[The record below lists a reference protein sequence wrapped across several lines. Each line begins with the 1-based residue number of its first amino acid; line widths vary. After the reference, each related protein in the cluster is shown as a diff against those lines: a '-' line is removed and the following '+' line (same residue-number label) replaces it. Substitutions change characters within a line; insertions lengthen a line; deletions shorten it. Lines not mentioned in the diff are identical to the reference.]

1 MHMTLT
7 PQLIEAYLVRLAE
20 DERGAATIDKY
31 RRDLARFYDFL
42 PEDKT
47 LDKNAVMRWKET
59 LVARRYASSSVNVML
74 ASVNGLLSFAG
85 RPDWRVKFLKRQRS
99 AFRDERRELERGEYA
114 KLVAEARRAKKEN
127 IGLVMETIC
136 STGIRVSEL
145 AFVTVEALREGR
157 AELILKGKCR
167 RILFP
172 AALVRKLLRYAASAK
187 ISRGPLFTDK
197 KGNPV
202 SRHRVWA
209 EMKKL
214 GARAGV
220 AASKVFPHNLRHLF
234 ARTYYALERDLS
246 KLADLLGHSSVE
258 TTRLYIITAGGEH
271 LRQLDKMKLVM

>member
-1 MHMTLT
+1 MTLT
-7 PQLIEAYLVRLAE
+7 PQLIEDYLRRLAE

-31 RRDLARFYDFL
+31 RRDLLRFYEFL
-42 PEDKT
+42 PPDKAV
-47 LDKNAVMRWKET
+47 DKAVVLSWKEQ
-59 LVARRYASSSVNVML
+59 LVARKYASSSVNVML
-74 ASVNGLLSFAG
+74 ASVNGLLTFAG
-85 RPDWRVKFLKRQRS
+85 RPEWRAKFLKRQRA
-99 AFRDERRELERGEYA
+99 AFCDERRELRRAEYE
-114 KLVAEARRAKKEN
+114 KLVATARREKKTR
-127 IGLVMETIC
+127 LTLMMETIC

-145 AFVTVEALREGR
+145 AFVTVEAVRAGR
-157 AELILKGKCR
+157 AELMLKGKCR

-172 AALVRKLLRYAASAK
+172 AALVRKLSRYAAERRIA
-187 ISRGPLFTDK
+187 RGPIFTDK
-197 KGNPV
+197 TGSPV
-202 SRHRVWA
+202 SRHRVWY

-258 TTRLYIITAGGEH
+258 TTHLYIITAGVEH

>member
-1 MHMTLT
+1 MTLT
-7 PQLIEAYLVRLAE
+7 PQLIEDYLRCLAE

-31 RRDLARFYDFL
+31 RRDLLRFYEFL
-42 PEDKT
+42 PPDKAV
-47 LDKNAVMRWKET
+47 DKAVVLSWKEQ
-59 LVARRYASSSVNVML
+59 LVARKYASSSVNVML
-74 ASVNGLLSFAG
+74 ASVNGLLTFAG
-85 RPDWRVKFLKRQRS
+85 HSEWRAKFLKRQRA
-99 AFRDERRELERGEYA
+99 AFCDERRELRRAEYE
-114 KLVAEARRAKKEN
+114 KLVATARREKKTR
-127 IGLVMETIC
+127 LTLMMETIC

-145 AFVTVEALREGR
+145 AFVTVEAVRAGR
-157 AELILKGKCR
+157 AELMLKGKCR

-172 AALVRKLLRYAASAK
+172 AALVRKLSRYAAERRIA
-187 ISRGPLFTDK
+187 RGPIFTDK
-197 KGNPV
+197 TGSPV
-202 SRHRVWA
+202 SRHRVWY

-258 TTRLYIITAGGEH
+258 TTRLYIITAGVEH

>member
-1 MHMTLT
+1 MTLT
-7 PQLIEAYLVRLAE
+7 PQLIEDYLRRLAE

-31 RRDLARFYDFL
+31 RRDLLRFYEFL
-42 PEDKT
+42 PPDKAV
-47 LDKNAVMRWKET
+47 DKAVVLSWKEQ
-59 LVARRYASSSVNVML
+59 LVARKYASSSVNVML
-74 ASVNGLLSFAG
+74 ASVNGLLTFAG
-85 RPDWRVKFLKRQRS
+85 RPEWRAKFLKRQRA
-99 AFRDERRELERGEYA
+99 AFCDERRELRRAEYE
-114 KLVAEARRAKKEN
+114 KLVATARREKKTRLTLM
-127 IGLVMETIC
+127 IETIC

-145 AFVTVEALREGR
+145 AFVTVEAVRAGR
-157 AELILKGKCR
+157 AELMLKGKCR

-172 AALVRKLLRYAASAK
+172 AALVRKLSRYAAERRIA
-187 ISRGPLFTDK
+187 RGPIFTDK
-197 KGNPV
+197 TGSPV
-202 SRHRVWA
+202 SRHRVWY

-258 TTRLYIITAGGEH
+258 TTRLYIITAGVEH

>member
-1 MHMTLT
+1 MTLT
-7 PQLIEAYLVRLAE
+7 PQLIEDYLRRLAE

-31 RRDLARFYDFL
+31 RRDLLRFYEFL
-42 PEDKT
+42 PPDKAV
-47 LDKNAVMRWKET
+47 DKAVVLSWKEQ
-59 LVARRYASSSVNVML
+59 LVARKYASSSVNVML
-74 ASVNGLLSFAG
+74 ASVNGLLTFAG
-85 RPDWRVKFLKRQRS
+85 RPEWRAKFLKRQRA
-99 AFRDERRELERGEYA
+99 AFCDERRELRRAEYE
-114 KLVAEARRAKKEN
+114 KLVETARREKKTR
-127 IGLVMETIC
+127 LTLMMETIC

-145 AFVTVEALREGR
+145 AFVTVEAVRAGR
-157 AELILKGKCR
+157 AELMLKGKCR

-172 AALVRKLLRYAASAK
+172 AALVRKLSRYAAERCIA
-187 ISRGPLFTDK
+187 RGPIFTDK
-197 KGNPV
+197 SGSPV
-202 SRHRVWA
+202 SRHRVWY

-258 TTRLYIITAGGEH
+258 TTRLYIITAGVEH

>member
-1 MHMTLT
+1 MTLT
-7 PQLIEAYLVRLAE
+7 PQLIEDYLRRLAE

-31 RRDLARFYDFL
+31 RRDLLRFYEFL
-42 PEDKT
+42 PPDKAV
-47 LDKNAVMRWKET
+47 DKAVVLSWKEQ
-59 LVARRYASSSVNVML
+59 LVARKYASSSVNVML
-74 ASVNGLLSFAG
+74 ASVNGLLTFAG
-85 RPDWRVKFLKRQRS
+85 HSEWRAKFLKRQRA
-99 AFRDERRELERGEYA
+99 AFCDERRELRRAEYE
-114 KLVAEARRAKKEN
+114 KLVATARREKKTR
-127 IGLVMETIC
+127 LTLMMETIC

-145 AFVTVEALREGR
+145 AFVTVEAVRAGR
-157 AELILKGKCR
+157 AELMLKGKCR

-172 AALVRKLLRYAASAK
+172 AALVRKLSRYAAERRIA
-187 ISRGPLFTDK
+187 RGPIFTDK
-197 KGNPV
+197 TGSPV
-202 SRHRVWA
+202 SRHRVWY

-258 TTRLYIITAGGEH
+258 TTRLYIITAGVEH

>member
-1 MHMTLT
+1 MTLT
-7 PQLIEAYLVRLAE
+7 PQLIEDYLRRLAE

-31 RRDLARFYDFL
+31 RRDLLRFYEFL
-42 PEDKT
+42 PPDKAV
-47 LDKNAVMRWKET
+47 DKAVVLSWKEQ
-59 LVARRYASSSVNVML
+59 LVARKYASSSVNVML
-74 ASVNGLLSFAG
+74 ASVNGLLTFAG
-85 RPDWRVKFLKRQRS
+85 RPEWRAKFLKRQRA
-99 AFRDERRELERGEYA
+99 AFCDERRELLRAGYE
-114 KLVAEARRAKKEN
+114 KLVATARREKKTR
-127 IGLVMETIC
+127 LTLMMETIC

-145 AFVTVEALREGR
+145 AFVTVEAVRAGR
-157 AELILKGKCR
+157 AELMLKGKCR

-172 AALVRKLLRYAASAK
+172 AALVRKLSRYAAERRIA
-187 ISRGPLFTDK
+187 RGPIFTDK
-197 KGNPV
+197 SGSPV
-202 SRHRVWA
+202 SRHRVWY

-258 TTRLYIITAGGEH
+258 TTRLYIITAGVEH

>member
-1 MHMTLT
+1 MTLT
-7 PQLIEAYLVRLAE
+7 PQLIEDYLRRLAE

-31 RRDLARFYDFL
+31 RRDLLRFYEFL
-42 PEDKT
+42 PPDKAV
-47 LDKNAVMRWKET
+47 DKAVVLSWKEQ
-59 LVARRYASSSVNVML
+59 LVVRKYASSSVNVML
-74 ASVNGLLSFAG
+74 ASVNGLLTFAG
-85 RPDWRVKFLKRQRS
+85 RPEWRAKFLKRQRA
-99 AFRDERRELERGEYA
+99 AFCDERRELRRAEYE
-114 KLVAEARRAKKEN
+114 KLVETARREKKTRLTLM
-127 IGLVMETIC
+127 IETIC

-145 AFVTVEALREGR
+145 AFVTVEAVRAGR
-157 AELILKGKCR
+157 AELMLKGKCR

-172 AALVRKLLRYAASAK
+172 AALVRKLSRYAAERRIA
-187 ISRGPLFTDK
+187 RGPIFTDK
-197 KGNPV
+197 SGSPV
-202 SRHRVWA
+202 SRHRVWY

-258 TTRLYIITAGGEH
+258 TTRLYIITAGVEH

>member
-1 MHMTLT
+1 MTLT
-7 PQLIEAYLVRLAE
+7 PQLIEDYLRRLAE

-31 RRDLARFYDFL
+31 RRDLLRFYEFL
-42 PEDKT
+42 PPDKAV
-47 LDKNAVMRWKET
+47 DKAVVLSWKEQ
-59 LVARRYASSSVNVML
+59 LVARKYASSSVNVML
-74 ASVNGLLSFAG
+74 ASVNGLLTFAG
-85 RPDWRVKFLKRQRS
+85 HSEWRAKFLKRQRA
-99 AFRDERRELERGEYA
+99 AFCDERRELRRAEYE
-114 KLVAEARRAKKEN
+114 KLVATARREKKTR
-127 IGLVMETIC
+127 LTLMMETIC

-145 AFVTVEALREGR
+145 AFVTVEAVRAGR
-157 AELILKGKCR
+157 AELMLKGKCR

-172 AALVRKLLRYAASAK
+172 AALVRKLSRYAAERRIA
-187 ISRGPLFTDK
+187 RGPIFTDK
-197 KGNPV
+197 SGSPV
-202 SRHRVWA
+202 SRHRVWY

-258 TTRLYIITAGGEH
+258 TTRLYIITAGVEH

>member
-1 MHMTLT
+1 MTLT
-7 PQLIEAYLVRLAE
+7 PQLIEDYLRRLAE

-31 RRDLARFYDFL
+31 RRDLLRFYEFL
-42 PEDKT
+42 PPDKAV
-47 LDKNAVMRWKET
+47 DKAVVLSWKEQ
-59 LVARRYASSSVNVML
+59 LVARKYASSSVNVML
-74 ASVNGLLSFAG
+74 ASVNGLLTFAG
-85 RPDWRVKFLKRQRS
+85 RPEWRAKFLKRQRA
-99 AFRDERRELERGEYA
+99 AFCDERRELRRAEYE
-114 KLVAEARRAKKEN
+114 KLVATARREKKTR
-127 IGLVMETIC
+127 LTLMMETIC

-145 AFVTVEALREGR
+145 AFVTVEAVRAGR
-157 AELILKGKCR
+157 AELMLKGKCR

-172 AALVRKLLRYAASAK
+172 AALVRKLPRYAAERRIA
-187 ISRGPLFTDK
+187 RGPIFTDK
-197 KGNPV
+197 TGSPV
-202 SRHRVWA
+202 SRHRVWY

-258 TTRLYIITAGGEH
+258 TTRLYIITAGVEH

>member
-1 MHMTLT
+1 MTLT
-7 PQLIEAYLVRLAE
+7 PQLIEDYLRRLAE

-31 RRDLARFYDFL
+31 SRDLLRFYEFL
-42 PEDKT
+42 PPDKAV
-47 LDKNAVMRWKET
+47 DKAVVLSWKEQ
-59 LVARRYASSSVNVML
+59 LVARKYASSSVNVML
-74 ASVNGLLSFAG
+74 ASVNGLLTFAG
-85 RPDWRVKFLKRQRS
+85 RPEWRAKFLKRQRA
-99 AFRDERRELERGEYA
+99 AFCDERRELRRAEYE
-114 KLVAEARRAKKEN
+114 KLVATARREKKTR
-127 IGLVMETIC
+127 LTLMMETIC

-145 AFVTVEALREGR
+145 AFVTVEAVRAGR
-157 AELILKGKCR
+157 AELMLKGKCR

-172 AALVRKLLRYAASAK
+172 AALVRKLSRYAAERRIA
-187 ISRGPLFTDK
+187 RGPIFTDK
-197 KGNPV
+197 TGSPV
-202 SRHRVWA
+202 SRHRVWY

-258 TTRLYIITAGGEH
+258 TTRLYIITAGVEH